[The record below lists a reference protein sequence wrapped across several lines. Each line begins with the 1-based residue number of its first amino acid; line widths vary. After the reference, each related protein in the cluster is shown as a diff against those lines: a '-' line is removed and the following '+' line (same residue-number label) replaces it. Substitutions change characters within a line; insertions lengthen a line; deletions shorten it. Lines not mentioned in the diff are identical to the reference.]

1 MRPTGPLALVEDGD
15 TVSIDIENARLD
27 LFVDDVEMARR
38 QQAWQA
44 PEPRI
49 KKGYLSI
56 YSRMVDKTSRG
67 ASLKYG

>member
-1 MRPTGPLALVEDGD
+1 VGGPLALVEDGD
-15 TVSIDIENARLD
+15 SIWIDIENSCLD
-27 LFVDDVEMARR
+27 LLVDEVEMKRR
-38 QQAWQA
+38 REAWVA

-56 YSRMVDKTSRG
+56 YSRMADKTSRG